1 MDVIDLDILKPSGRV
16 IQIDGKK
23 IEISFIPVAITF
35 RVDEITR
42 KLYAYQ
48 ASELQEDMKKAEE
61 AFNLSVKLCA
71 LFCEHKYPE
80 LDEQWF
86 RGNATVGQIQV
97 LATEI
102 TKTLTESMQGLE
114 RYAKNAAGAK
124 AKT

>member
-1 MDVIDLDILKPSGRV
+1 MEVIDLDILKPAGRV

-42 KLYAYQ
+42 KLFAYQ

-71 LFCEHKYPE
+71 LFCEHKYPD

-86 RGNATVGQIQV
+86 RSNATVGQIQV

-114 RYAKNAAGAK
+114 RYAKNAEGAK